1 MPELPVPLTD
11 QFTADIVAAVAEP
24 SLGVTVAVAEKVT
37 VSPCLMVPEAGE
49 RVIVIAPDAPS
60 VVAAFAGT
68 MTRLKI
74 IVNASSDERNFFIIF
89 FILSHFCDL
98 APRAQSRSHTSA
110 FYHAAGNKG
119 TGKCKIHKFFIFP
132 SAASPLCYLL
142 DAKSVDFVSQN
153 LKFFKIF
160 YAAKNRTYTYT
171 PAAI

>member
-1 MPELPVPLTD
+1 MAWPPTDHVTLGVSVSPTVPRSSVTERFIRVNVRVLSTSAAPLEPVAPETLG
-11 QFTADIVAAVAEP
+11 VAEP
-24 SLGVTVAVAEKVT
+24 DGVL
-37 VSPCLMVPEAGE
+37 S
-49 RVIVIAPDAPS
+49 
-60 VVAAFAGT
+60 AFAGT

-98 APRAQSRSHTSA
+98 APRAQSLSHTSA

-119 TGKCKIHKFFIFP
+119 TGKCKIHKFFIFL
-132 SAASPLCYLL
+132 SAASLSCHLL

>member
-1 MPELPVPLTD
+1 MSPLVVPELPVPLTD

-89 FILSHFCDL
+89 FILSCCFDL
-98 APRAQSRSHTSA
+98 GSA
-110 FYHAAGNKG
+110 
-119 TGKCKIHKFFIFP
+119 
-132 SAASPLCYLL
+132 
-142 DAKSVDFVSQN
+142 
-153 LKFFKIF
+153 
-160 YAAKNRTYTYT
+160 RTEPFSYIGIL
-171 PAAI
+171 PCRGE

>member
-1 MPELPVPLTD
+1 MLPVPLTD
-11 QFTADIVAAVAEP
+11 QFTLDIVAAVAVP
-24 SLGVTVAVAEKVT
+24 PLGVTVAVAEKVT

-49 RVIVIAPDAPS
+49 RVIVIAPDAPA

-68 MTRLKI
+68 MPRLKI

-119 TGKCKIHKFFIFP
+119 TGKCKIHKFFIFL
-132 SAASPLCYLL
+132 SAASLSCHLL

-160 YAAKNRTYTYT
+160 YAAKNRTYTHT